1 MAKVT
6 RHITVATVQELRAH
20 KNWKMLEYL
29 YFAKLLRILQ
39 LLRVTRLSRVAGEW
53 RFNFGL
59 SYNGGLVTITLMI
72 IFTALHF
79 AACMWA
85 SLCRPNFEYSW
96 LQAFHSTHS
105 SGGIWSFNPHPGPVQ
120 IYGLALYWSLF
131 AAMFV

>member
-1 MAKVT
+1 
-6 RHITVATVQELRAH
+6 
-20 KNWKMLEYL
+20 MLEYL

-96 LQAFHSTHS
+96 LNAFHSIQGCFMD
-105 SGGIWSFNPHPGPVQ
+105 GGGVGICMYYSESVFG
-120 IYGLALYWSLF
+120 
-131 AAMFV
+131 